1 VRDNIN
7 YAVQRLIIQCGALL
21 RQQIERAGHAGNRA
35 ASEAE
40 VDQVMFRFQAASTQL
55 ESMISNEVTAFAL
68 ERIGQ
73 VLEHALND
81 AKDALG
87 ERALQSSQ
95 RNAAPRRS
103 APAIAAQPHEHVP
116 ALAAAGPGA
125 PATEAAGEV
134 ERGHHDDGGASK
146 PHHGDQRAV
155 EPSVETRAEP
165 SVETR
170 AEPSVEARVEPSV
183 ETRAEPSVEARVEP
197 SVEPRVEPR
206 VETDGE
212 IFQGTVGLSIDS
224 HGDTG
229 GIVDFINELRQEH
242 GVLLTQLTGG
252 SNSTSRLI
260 LRLPVPIAFRDA
272 LRRMRGVSEV
282 FDSRDSNLAGGRPT
296 FTVRLVAREG

>member
-1 VRDNIN
+1 MAQELLAPELGSSQVRDNIN

-35 ASEAE
+35 VSEAE
-40 VDQVMFRFQAASTQL
+40 VDQIMFQFQAASTQL
-55 ESMISNEVTAFAL
+55 ETMISTEVTAFAL

-81 AKDALG
+81 GKDALN
-87 ERALQSSQ
+87 ERAQRSSQ
-95 RNAAPRRS
+95 RNAAPRAS

-125 PATEAAGEV
+125 PATEAAGEA
-134 ERGHHDDGGASK
+134 ERGHHDDGAASE
-146 PHHGDQRAV
+146 PQPSDQRAV
-155 EPSVETRAEP
+155 EPS
-165 SVETR
+165 
-170 AEPSVEARVEPSV
+170 
-183 ETRAEPSVEARVEP
+183 
-197 SVEPRVEPR
+197 VEPR

-272 LRRMRGVSEV
+272 LRRMRGVSNV
-282 FDSRDSNLAGGRPT
+282 FDSRDSDVVGGRPT
-296 FTVRLVAREG
+296 FTVQLVARES

>member
-1 VRDNIN
+1 MTTELGGSTPVAQQLLAPELGSSQVRDNIN

-21 RQQIERAGHAGNRA
+21 RQQIERAGRAGDQA
-35 ASEAE
+35 VSEAD
-40 VDQVMFRFQAASTQL
+40 VDQIMFQFQAASTQL

-81 AKDALG
+81 GKDALN
-87 ERALQSSQ
+87 ERALRTSQ
-95 RNAAPRRS
+95 RDTPPRPS
-103 APAIAAQPHEHVP
+103 APAIAAQPHEDVP

-125 PATEAAGEV
+125 PATAASSEV
-134 ERGHHDDGGASK
+134 DRGHHDDGAASE
-146 PHHGDQRAV
+146 PQHRDQHAV
-155 EPSVETRAEP
+155 EPS
-165 SVETR
+165 
-170 AEPSVEARVEPSV
+170 
-183 ETRAEPSVEARVEP
+183 
-197 SVEPRVEPR
+197 

-212 IFQGTVGLSIDS
+212 IFQGAVGLTIDS

-252 SNSTSRLI
+252 SNSTTRLM

-272 LRRMRGVSEV
+272 LRRMRGVSDV
-282 FDSRDSNLAGGRPT
+282 FDSRNSELVGGRPT
-296 FTVRLVAREG
+296 FTVRLVTREG

>member
-1 VRDNIN
+1 MTTELGGSTPVAQQLLAPELGSSQVRDNIN

-21 RQQIERAGHAGNRA
+21 RQQIERAGHAGNQA
-35 ASEAE
+35 VSEAD
-40 VDQVMFRFQAASTQL
+40 VDQIMFQFQAASTQL

-81 AKDALG
+81 GKDALNQ
-87 ERALQSSQ
+87 RALRSSQ
-95 RNAAPRRS
+95 RNAAPQRS
-103 APAIAAQPHEHVP
+103 APAIAAPPHEHVP
-116 ALAAAGPGA
+116 AIAAPGPGA
-125 PATEAAGEV
+125 PATRAIGQGD
-134 ERGHHDDGGASK
+134 RGRRDDGATPEPQHS
-146 PHHGDQRAV
+146 DQHAV
-155 EPSVETRAEP
+155 EPSVETD
-165 SVETR
+165 S
-170 AEPSVEARVEPSV
+170 
-183 ETRAEPSVEARVEP
+183 
-197 SVEPRVEPR
+197 
-206 VETDGE
+206 E

-272 LRRMRGVSEV
+272 LRRMPGVSNV
-282 FDSRDSNLAGGRPT
+282 FDSRDSDLVAGRPT
-296 FTVRLVAREG
+296 FTVQLVARES

>member
-1 VRDNIN
+1 MAQELLAPELGSSQVRDNIN

-35 ASEAE
+35 VSEAE
-40 VDQVMFRFQAASTQL
+40 VDQVMFRFQAASVQL

-81 AKDALG
+81 GKDALN
-87 ERALQSSQ
+87 ERALQGSQ
-95 RNAAPRRS
+95 RNAAPRRA
-103 APAIAAQPHEHVP
+103 APV
-116 ALAAAGPGA
+116 GPGA

-134 ERGHHDDGGASK
+134 ERGHRDDGAASE
-146 PHHGDQRAV
+146 PHHSDQRAV
-155 EPSVETRAEP
+155 EPSVEA
-165 SVETR
+165 R

-183 ETRAEPSVEARVEP
+183 EPRVEPSVEARVEP
-197 SVEPRVEPR
+197 SVGPRVEPR

-282 FDSRDSNLAGGRPT
+282 FDSRDSNLVGGRPT
-296 FTVRLVAREG
+296 FTVRLVARES